1 MEIVVWKID
10 VNVTTNNILSLAT
23 VVVVFT
29 ALIGGVY
36 GFVIPAFFADYKTY
50 SILIIGVGT
59 AALFGGYIGYQV
71 LTDGTLLSKIGI
83 GIGCA
88 TVVAILVTFLSLL
101 IILNVRGS

>member
-1 MEIVVWKID
+1 MS
-10 VNVTTNNILSLAT
+10 VTTNNILSLLT

-29 ALIGGVY
+29 ALIGGMY
-36 GFVIPAFFADYKTY
+36 GLVIPAFFADYKTY
-50 SILIIGVGT
+50 SILTIGIGT
-59 AALFGGYIGYQV
+59 AALFGGYIGYQI

>member
-10 VNVTTNNILSLAT
+10 VSVTTNSILSLLT

-36 GFVIPAFFADYKTY
+36 GFAIPAFFADYKTY

-59 AALFGGYIGYQV
+59 AALFGGYIGYQI